1 MFDELRNLSVA
12 AARMRLCRAVKLSAS
27 DGGDGGG
34 GGGWGGPV
42 PSSSS
47 LIKPQLRSHR
57 FASGYN
63 ENVPVESA
71 ASLTLVFQK
80 VTST

>member
-34 GGGWGGPV
+34 GGGWGGARAELFL
-42 PSSSS
+42 SDQTTTS
-47 LIKPQLRSHR
+47 LSQICFWVQ
-57 FASGYN
+57 
-63 ENVPVESA
+63 
-71 ASLTLVFQK
+71 
-80 VTST
+80 

>member
-27 DGGDGGG
+27 DGGDG